1 MKELVSK
8 GNKTGN
14 TFDKVANNKKIDK
27 DKPPVDV
34 ALEDVKI
41 SNILRE
47 SEVMSG
53 TTGISSIFTNQP
65 DVGRERETTVETP
78 TEVGRSDITKTCPCN
93 KQRFF

>member
-8 GNKTGN
+8 GTKTGN
-14 TFDKVANNKKIDK
+14 TFDKDANNKRVDK

-53 TTGISSIFTNQP
+53 TAGISSIFTTQP
-65 DVGRERETTVETP
+65 DAGREREAAVETP
-78 TEVGRSDITKTCPCN
+78 TDVSK
-93 KQRFF
+93 K